1 MNIFFSINNQHKFLS
16 PQIFILKKK
25 KHLKYKGDKSTDP
38 HFVKPTGIKL
48 ILYRE
53 LPNDIAIS

>member
-48 ILYRE
+48 ILY
-53 LPNDIAIS
+53 